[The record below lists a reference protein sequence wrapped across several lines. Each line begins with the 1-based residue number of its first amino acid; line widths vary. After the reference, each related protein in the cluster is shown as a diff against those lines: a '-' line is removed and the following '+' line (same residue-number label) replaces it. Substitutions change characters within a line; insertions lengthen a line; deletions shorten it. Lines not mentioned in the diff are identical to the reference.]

1 VPAWLAG
8 AHAGIALRV
17 TAHEPAAALCR
28 AFGGALV
35 STSANRHGE
44 PPARSATAIRAMF
57 GDEIDAILNAPVG
70 GLERPTPI
78 RDAISG
84 ASVRS

>member
-1 VPAWLAG
+1 VPPWISG
-8 AHAGIALRV
+8 GHAGIALRV
-17 TAHEPAAALCR
+17 TAHAPAAALCR

-44 PPARSATAIRAMF
+44 PPTRSAAEIRTVF
-57 GDEIDAILNAPVG
+57 GDELDALVDAPVG
-70 GLERPTPI
+70 GLERPTAI

-84 ASVRS
+84 EFVRQ